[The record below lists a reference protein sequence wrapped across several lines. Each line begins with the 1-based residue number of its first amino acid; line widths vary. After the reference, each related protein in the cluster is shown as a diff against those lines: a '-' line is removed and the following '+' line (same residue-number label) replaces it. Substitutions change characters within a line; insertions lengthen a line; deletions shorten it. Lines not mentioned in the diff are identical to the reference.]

1 MLFRSVRV
9 HSNCRLDGVVAFPDV
24 VIHRGCR
31 LHKVIID
38 KQCVLPPGLVIGED
52 AEEDARRFHR
62 SEGGVTLVTKSM
74 LKALAQQD
82 PSLFEGMP
90 TERPDRPR

>member
-1 MLFRSVRV
+1 MRV
-9 HSNCRLDGVVAFPDV
+9 HSNCKLDGVVAFPDV

-38 KQCVLPPGLVIGED
+38 KQCELPPGLVIGED

-74 LKALAQQD
+74 LKALAQQHPD
-82 PSLFEGMP
+82 LFDGVP
-90 TERPDRPR
+90 QERPDRPR